1 MFSLND
7 DTPSWKNYASNN
19 TDQSYPVKWG
29 NFDLTWGNF
38 DQLIKATPSTVKVTP
53 FTQWQVENLA
63 ISGL

>member
-29 NFDLTWGNF
+29 NFDW
-38 DQLIKATPSTVKVTP
+38 LIKATPSTVKVTP